1 MKYLPSLSVS
11 SSCRPLNMAA
21 NIESL
26 SLVNVDRVVTK
37 WHPPTLSGIT
47 RGNWHCVNGKKHTE
61 KISWSKRET
70 VGFRKISLLIVI

>member
-47 RGNWHCVNGKKHTE
+47 LGKDCVNGKKHTE